1 MRGLLLKEWYMM
13 KAYCRYYLVCGMI
26 FTILSVM
33 SKGNMFF
40 VFYPCILCGMIP
52 INLLSYDER
61 SRWLQYS
68 AVLPYTRSQ
77 IVSAKYLAGLLSQV
91 LVLVVMGIAQGV
103 KMAAEGEFMT
113 DSFFVMMLLVLII
126 AAFSSAIPLP
136 FCFKLGVEKG
146 RIAYYVMIGFVCT
159 ASVAATHFFQEQM
172 QQEIR
177 PNVLLTVLAVLG
189 VCAYAL
195 SWYLSI
201 RFFEKREL

>member
-1 MRGLLLKEWYMM
+1 MKGLLLKEWYMM
-13 KAYCRYYLVCGMI
+13 KVYCRYYLVCGII
-26 FTILSVM
+26 FTVLSLI
-33 SKGNMFF
+33 SSENMFF
-40 VFYPCILCGMIP
+40 IFYPCILCGMIP

-77 IVSAKYLAGLLSQV
+77 LVSAKYLVGLISQFC
-91 LVLVVMGIAQGV
+91 VLVVMGIAQGI
-103 KMAAEGEFMT
+103 KMAVEGEFMT
-113 DSFFVMMLLVLII
+113 DSFMVMLLLVLII
-126 AAFSSAIPLP
+126 AAISSAIPLP
-136 FCFKLGVEKG
+136 FCFKPGVEKG

-159 ASVAATHFFQEQM
+159 ASIAATHFFREQM

-177 PNVLLTVLAVLG
+177 PNVLLIVLAVLG

-195 SWYLSI
+195 SWYFSI